1 MLGAI
6 FSVVGNAI
14 SSAVSSIGSALSSF
28 STSVGGVLGGI
39 IDGLKPVAT
48 AIGNFA
54 NSFLQALGILK
65 PNESTQDLGDRALQ
79 AADKGITLD
88 KFENFDDYM
97 AELRD
102 FDLDPE
108 VSAKHSTA
116 EKLVAGM
123 GIATIGVEDK
133 FNAERGSLNGLWLL
147 PIANPTYFT
156 PERMQSLVQTGK
168 LGGDILAY
176 LESRLSGAEA
186 SRFEK
191 SLESGTPQAK
201 LDDLYESL
209 DSAKNN
215 WAETLKN
222 AEAAKGNPAQ

>member
-6 FSVVGNAI
+6 FSVASNAI
-14 SSAVSSIGSALSSF
+14 SSAVSSAVSSIGSALSSF
-28 STSVGGVLGGI
+28 STNVGGVLGGI

-108 VSAKHSTA
+108 VSAKRSTA

-123 GIATIGVEDK
+123 GVATIGVEDK
-133 FNAERGSLNGLWLL
+133 FNAERGSLNGLWL
-147 PIANPTYFT
+147 
-156 PERMQSLVQTGK
+156 
-168 LGGDILAY
+168 
-176 LESRLSGAEA
+176 
-186 SRFEK
+186 
-191 SLESGTPQAK
+191 
-201 LDDLYESL
+201 
-209 DSAKNN
+209 
-215 WAETLKN
+215 
-222 AEAAKGNPAQ
+222 